1 MKFRKACCNCR
12 HWLYTTQIELK
23 YGMGVGRCN
32 LNGDV
37 TFCDHGD
44 CVLHELTGKAE
55 IENG

>member
-55 IENG
+55 I